1 MTSRL
6 NELKRM
12 TKHNLLNPIEQ
23 PARQSDK
30 GLEKIKSAGQLVTLL
45 RSSLSYLPIFHI
57 IIAKVAS

>member
-23 PARQSDK
+23 PVKQSDK
-30 GLEKIKSAGQLVTLL
+30 GLEKIKSAGQLV
-45 RSSLSYLPIFHI
+45 I
-57 IIAKVAS
+57 